1 MGPDAIRKNI
11 SKLSVPQQSYF
22 LTLILRFLLKSVGL
36 YEWILRLPVLICG
49 IISIYLGYKAGEIIG
64 KDTFVGWMTAFFLA
78 LSEWHIFFSTNAR
91 GYLVI
96 MMLGQVCFLKL
107 LDQLKEDR
115 ENIIVS
121 HNGTTFDFLF
131 LKKMIM
137 DLKQKGD
144 NVSGIDQYTIIYV
157 DTLLMS
163 RRLLPMRSYYNQGSL
178 CKTFNIPIDVSHRA
192 MGDVMC
198 LEQLYE
204 KLMNVLKRDYNT
216 LTGKIVE
223 DFINLKI

>member
-1 MGPDAIRKNI
+1 MNTIILDFETSGLNPYHDDIIEIGAKVMGSDNYYATLVKPKSNQYI
-11 SKLSVPQQSYF
+11 SKKITEITGITNR
-22 LTLILRFLLKSVGL
+22 TLRNEGK
-36 YEWILRLPVLICG
+36 EWV
-49 IISIYLGYKAGEIIG
+49 
-64 KDTFVGWMTAFFLA
+64 TAYSDFYN
-78 LSEWHIFFSTNAR
+78 W
-91 GYLVI
+91 
-96 MMLGQVCFLKL
+96 L
-107 LDQLKEDR
+107 LDQLKKDH

-131 LKKMIM
+131 LKRMIL

-163 RRLLPMRSYYNQGSL
+163 RRLLPNRSYYNQGSL

-204 KLMNVLKRDYNT
+204 KLINVLKRDYNT
-216 LTGKIVE
+216 ITGKIVE

>member
-1 MGPDAIRKNI
+1 MNTIILDFETSGLNPYHDDIIEIGAKVMGSDNYYATLVKPKSNQYI
-11 SKLSVPQQSYF
+11 SKKITEITGITNR
-22 LTLILRFLLKSVGL
+22 TLRNEGK
-36 YEWILRLPVLICG
+36 EWV
-49 IISIYLGYKAGEIIG
+49 
-64 KDTFVGWMTAFFLA
+64 TAYSDFYN
-78 LSEWHIFFSTNAR
+78 W
-91 GYLVI
+91 
-96 MMLGQVCFLKL
+96 L
-107 LDQLKEDR
+107 LDQLKKDH

-131 LKKMIM
+131 LKRMIL

-144 NVSGIDQYTIIYV
+144 NVSGIDEYTIIYA
-157 DTLLMS
+157 DTLLLS
-163 RRLLPMRSYYNQGSL
+163 RRLLPNRSYYNQGSL

-204 KLMNVLKRDYNT
+204 KLINVLKRDYDT
-216 LTGKIVE
+216 ITGKVVE

>member
-1 MGPDAIRKNI
+1 MNTIILDFETSGLNPYHDDIIEIGAKVMGSDNYYATLVKPKSNQYI
-11 SKLSVPQQSYF
+11 SKKITEITGITNR
-22 LTLILRFLLKSVGL
+22 TLRNEGK
-36 YEWILRLPVLICG
+36 EWV
-49 IISIYLGYKAGEIIG
+49 
-64 KDTFVGWMTAFFLA
+64 TAYSDFYN
-78 LSEWHIFFSTNAR
+78 W
-91 GYLVI
+91 
-96 MMLGQVCFLKL
+96 L

-131 LKKMIM
+131 LKRMIL

-144 NVSGIDQYTIIYV
+144 NVSGIDEYTIIYV
-157 DTLLMS
+157 DTLLLS
-163 RRLLPMRSYYNQGSL
+163 RRLLPNRSYYNQGSL

>member
-1 MGPDAIRKNI
+1 MNTIILDFETSGLNPYHDDIIEIGAKVMGSDNYYTTLVKPKSNQYI
-11 SKLSVPQQSYF
+11 SKKITEITGITNR
-22 LTLILRFLLKSVGL
+22 TLRNEGK
-36 YEWILRLPVLICG
+36 EWV
-49 IISIYLGYKAGEIIG
+49 
-64 KDTFVGWMTAFFLA
+64 TAYSDFYN
-78 LSEWHIFFSTNAR
+78 W
-91 GYLVI
+91 
-96 MMLGQVCFLKL
+96 L
-107 LDQLKEDR
+107 LDQLKKDH

-131 LKKMIM
+131 LKRMIL

-144 NVSGIDQYTIIYV
+144 NVSGIDEYTIIYV

-163 RRLLPMRSYYNQGSL
+163 RRLLPNRSYYNQGSL

>member
-1 MGPDAIRKNI
+1 MNTIILDFETSGLNPYHDDIIEIGAKVMGSDNYHTTLVKPKSGQYVSDKITEITGITNRTLRKEGKRWDDAYSDFYN
-11 SKLSVPQQSYF
+11 
-22 LTLILRFLLKSVGL
+22 
-36 YEWILRLPVLICG
+36 W
-49 IISIYLGYKAGEIIG
+49 
-64 KDTFVGWMTAFFLA
+64 
-78 LSEWHIFFSTNAR
+78 
-91 GYLVI
+91 
-96 MMLGQVCFLKL
+96 L

-163 RRLLPMRSYYNQGSL
+163 RRLLPNRSYYNQGSL
-178 CKTFNIPIDVSHRA
+178 CKTFTIQIDVSHRA

-198 LEQLYE
+198 LEQLYG
-204 KLMNVLKRDYNT
+204 KLINILKRDYNT

-223 DFINLKI
+223 DFITLKI